1 VFLLF
6 APYAPHAPYRPAPR
20 HDGAWA
26 GLLPAYRPASVTEDT
41 SDKPAWVRENAAPV
55 ALADVDTTQVR
66 QQESLMAVDEA
77 VSRLVGALRDTGRMR
92 NTLFVYTSDNG
103 LLLGDHRL
111 LTKGAPYGPA
121 LAVPLLVRWD
131 GQVRAGHVDR
141 RLALNLDITRTITSA
156 TPASLATDGLS
167 LLGARRRDGF
177 LLEGARGP
185 LLGRPAFCG
194 WRTAAWTYVR
204 WATGEEELY
213 SDKLDPDQVRNLAGD
228 DAHRT
233 ELTALRERTR
243 RACVP
248 EPPRFDW

>member
-1 VFLLF
+1 
-6 APYAPHAPYRPAPR
+6 
-20 HDGAWA
+20 
-26 GLLPAYRPASVTEDT
+26 VTEDT
-41 SDKPAWVRENAAPV
+41 SDKPAWVRQNAAPV

-66 QQESLMAVDEA
+66 QQESLMSVDEA

-111 LTKGAPYGPA
+111 LTKGAPYAPA

-156 TPASLATDGLS
+156 TPASLPTDGLS

-213 SDKLDPDQVRNLAGD
+213 SDKLDPDQVRNLARD
-228 DAHRT
+228 DAQRT
-233 ELTALRERTR
+233 VLTALRERTR
-243 RACVP
+243 RHCVP